1 MEELIEETL
10 RRGTLERRT
19 KHYEGMLK
27 ETLIEKENE
36 SIWYGSPSLNLL
48 HSERRK
54 LRTTVEQ
61 ALERLQI
68 KAFYF

>member
-1 MEELIEETL
+1 VYEEV
-10 RRGTLERRT
+10 
-19 KHYEGMLK
+19 MK
-27 ETLIEKENE
+27 EILTEKEGE

-54 LRTTVEQ
+54 LRAAVEQ

-68 KAFYF
+68 KTFYF